1 MPNTDQGLNNDTIIE
16 QNNQELTVR
25 LNVKILLQA
34 PMILLEAMDNPHSTN
49 AYETPTALFRMM
61 LVQPSGNCADKKVY
75 SDSENMKKMVF
86 GKVLI
91 QIMAKAGTKL
101 YGEEAVQAL
110 TQ

>member
-1 MPNTDQGLNNDTIIE
+1 MPDTDQGLNNDTIIE

-61 LVQPSGNCADKKVY
+61 LVQASGNCADKKVY